1 MSQSIPDSVGLAD
14 RAYRILLHLYPRAF
28 RERFGDE
35 MTELF
40 QARRRAAASRGTWGS
55 VELWARTALDTM
67 RSVSRERL
75 PDPAALRRALF
86 FRNGRESLRDAVR
99 VLRRAPAMSLTIVL
113 LMTLTIGAATSVFS
127 VVNAALI
134 RPLPFG
140 NPERLVTVWEAR
152 PERGVMRNGV
162 SGHEFPVW
170 EEENRVFDRMAA
182 LIYAESTLTG
192 AGEPKALTGVRATSG
207 FFDVMGVQPL
217 VGRGF
222 LPQEDNPGYGQVV
235 VLSERLWRERFG
247 ADVNIAGRRILLDE
261 RSFDV
266 VGVMPETFNFPPVV
280 LGNRVDYWAPI
291 AEPIRNYRGRHY
303 LYVVAR
309 LKRDV
314 ALDQARA
321 DMQRVAANLRTQ
333 FPDLNRGHEAF
344 VVPLQGDLMRDAH
357 ASLWLLLGAVFSLLL
372 IGCSN
377 IAGLLLARGFTR
389 HHELSVR
396 LAIGGTR
403 LDIARQLLTESL
415 ILSASGG
422 ILGVAVTY
430 WFTQTIPA
438 LIPSEVLAL
447 DRVAV
452 DRVVL
457 TFALAMA
464 LGTGLLFGLAPSLQV
479 RHINVGAMLQ
489 QAGRTI
495 VPAGRARSRRALVA
509 LQVAVTLV
517 LVLSAGLMTRGL
529 LALQSVDPGYVTS
542 GLLAIDLALP
552 ASRYPS
558 AVRQRQFV
566 TDLMARSG
574 SIPGVLSIAATSA
587 APLGG
592 RSSGISVDVEGR
604 PVARGED
611 RSARYSVVGSDYFK
625 TLAIPVLSG
634 RAFAPTDARIA
645 VPILRWFPQQPQPEG
660 YDKPQP
666 PPVAVVN
673 ATMARQFWPDGDPV
687 GRRFRALFSPWITV
701 VGVVTDTHNYS
712 LRDVAGPEFYLH
724 DLQEPQASIT
734 LLIRTAGEPTDV
746 TPLMRS
752 AIRDLDSSLAT
763 KSVRT
768 MDEVVRGTL
777 GLPRLTSFVVG
788 AVALIALGLMAAGV
802 YGLMAFTTAQRLP
815 EFSVRMA
822 LGADPGQVLRMIVRQ
837 GFTTTAIGMLAGLA
851 AAAVLVRTM
860 GSQFFGVPPIDPLT
874 WIAATVILSTAA
886 LAACW
891 WPARR
896 ASRVDPS
903 TVLRQ

>member
-1 MSQSIPDSVGLAD
+1 M
-14 RAYRILLHLYPRAF
+14 
-28 RERFGDE
+28 
-35 MTELF
+35 
-40 QARRRAAASRGTWGS
+40 
-55 VELWARTALDTM
+55 
-67 RSVSRERL
+67 
-75 PDPAALRRALF
+75 
-86 FRNGRESLRDAVR
+86 
-99 VLRRAPAMSLTIVL
+99 
-113 LMTLTIGAATSVFS
+113 
-127 VVNAALI
+127 
-134 RPLPFG
+134 
-140 NPERLVTVWEAR
+140 
-152 PERGVMRNGV
+152 
-162 SGHEFPVW
+162 
-170 EEENRVFDRMAA
+170 
-182 LIYAESTLTG
+182 
-192 AGEPKALTGVRATSG
+192 RATSG
-207 FFDVMGVQPL
+207 FFDVMGVRPL

-222 LPQEDNPGYGQVV
+222 LPQEDNPGHGQVV

-247 ADVNIAGRRILLDE
+247 ADINIAGRRILLDE

-321 DMQRVAANLRTQ
+321 DMQRVAANLRNQ

-415 ILSASGG
+415 ILAASGG

-517 LVLSAGLMTRGL
+517 LC
-529 LALQSVDPGYVTS
+529 
-542 GLLAIDLALP
+542 
-552 ASRYPS
+552 
-558 AVRQRQFV
+558 
-566 TDLMARSG
+566 
-574 SIPGVLSIAATSA
+574 
-587 APLGG
+587 PL
-592 RSSGISVDVEGR
+592 R
-604 PVARGED
+604 
-611 RSARYSVVGSDYFK
+611 
-625 TLAIPVLSG
+625 
-634 RAFAPTDARIA
+634 RADDA
-645 VPILRWFPQQPQPEG
+645 
-660 YDKPQP
+660 
-666 PPVAVVN
+666 
-673 ATMARQFWPDGDPV
+673 
-687 GRRFRALFSPWITV
+687 
-701 VGVVTDTHNYS
+701 
-712 LRDVAGPEFYLH
+712 
-724 DLQEPQASIT
+724 
-734 LLIRTAGEPTDV
+734 
-746 TPLMRS
+746 
-752 AIRDLDSSLAT
+752 
-763 KSVRT
+763 
-768 MDEVVRGTL
+768 
-777 GLPRLTSFVVG
+777 
-788 AVALIALGLMAAGV
+788 
-802 YGLMAFTTAQRLP
+802 
-815 EFSVRMA
+815 
-822 LGADPGQVLRMIVRQ
+822 
-837 GFTTTAIGMLAGLA
+837 
-851 AAAVLVRTM
+851 
-860 GSQFFGVPPIDPLT
+860 
-874 WIAATVILSTAA
+874 
-886 LAACW
+886 
-891 WPARR
+891 WPARAPIGRPWLRDQRVSRDRPRVAGFAVSERGPSAAVRDRSHGSERKHPRR
-896 ASRVDPS
+896 ALDRGNERGAVG
-903 TVLRQ
+903 RAEQRHQRGR